1 MCKNNENEVNEKK
14 YNIENV
20 AAEVLRIRN
29 IDNIKDNRRPVRRI
43 CDSIKD
49 FWGEEFIGILLSS
62 DVGFKKLVSLA
73 NELYWDP
80 DATKAL
86 RRMVSNKNVT
96 KEQKERF
103 NYSLNASKKYGKS
116 DEEKEKIENEY
127 NMEMKIKN
135 QIREIRNQIPND
147 FSDTYDEYIN
157 LTVRT
162 CTTLSEAK
170 EDIFNVNEEIMN
182 ILNKKIRKM
191 KYDIEGVELLSEQDK
206 MGGAEFLEK
215 LDKLYKKYEDIL

>member
-1 MCKNNENEVNEKK
+1 M
-14 YNIENV
+14 
-20 AAEVLRIRN
+20 A
-29 IDNIKDNRRPVRRI
+29 
-43 CDSIKD
+43 
-49 FWGEEFIGILLSS
+49 
-62 DVGFKKLVSLA
+62 
-73 NELYWDP
+73 
-80 DATKAL
+80 
-86 RRMVSNKNVT
+86 SNKNVT
-96 KEQKERF
+96 EEQKERF

-127 NMEMKIKN
+127 IMKMKIKN
-135 QIREIRNQIPND
+135 QIKEIRNQIPND

-162 CTTLSEAK
+162 CMTLSKAK

-215 LDKLYKKYEDIL
+215 LDKLYKQYEDVL

>member
-1 MCKNNENEVNEKK
+1 M
-14 YNIENV
+14 
-20 AAEVLRIRN
+20 
-29 IDNIKDNRRPVRRI
+29 
-43 CDSIKD
+43 
-49 FWGEEFIGILLSS
+49 
-62 DVGFKKLVSLA
+62 
-73 NELYWDP
+73 
-80 DATKAL
+80 
-86 RRMVSNKNVT
+86 SNKNVT

-162 CTTLSEAK
+162 CTTLSKAK